1 MIDEQGGFL
10 FARIIRVRILL
21 IDNDPLVLST
31 IRTVLELDG
40 HDVVGSASGHDG
52 IALFEAALVS
62 PKPFSVVITDLG
74 MPEMDGRQVAQAVK
88 KRSQR
93 TPVILLTGWGEQAG
107 TNRSPSSDFDR
118 VLGKPPRIRDLRA
131 ALMDCTVPT

>member
-1 MIDEQGGFL
+1 MINEQGEL
-10 FARIIRVRILL
+10 FHAVFRVHILL

-40 HDVVGSASGHDG
+40 HDVVGSTSGQDG
-52 IALFEAALVS
+52 IDLFEAALIS

-74 MPEMDGRQVAQAVK
+74 MPEMDGRQVARAVK
-88 KRSQR
+88 KRSQG
-93 TPVILLTGWGEQAG
+93 TPVILLTGWGEQ
-107 TNRSPSSDFDR
+107 TDRNRASDFDR